1 MTRYPT
7 ITDVIVCLRASGQLA
22 MALAVER
29 LQGNYDRLKEVSE
42 HNVEAYRRLQAKYE
56 PRPQQVP
63 GPTWTGD

>member
-1 MTRYPT
+1 VSYPT
-7 ITDVIVCLRASGQLA
+7 ITDAVVYLRASGQQA

-29 LQGNYDRLKEVSE
+29 LQGNYERLRQANEL
-42 HNVEAYRRLQAKYE
+42 NVEAYQRLQAKYE

>member
-7 ITDVIVCLRASGQLA
+7 ITDVIVYLRASGQLA
-22 MALAVER
+22 MGVAVER
-29 LQGNYDRLKEVSE
+29 LQCNYDRLKEVSE
-42 HNVEAYRRLQAKYE
+42 ANVEAYQRLQAKYE

>member
-7 ITDVIVCLRASGQLA
+7 ITDVIVYLRASGQLA

-29 LQGNYDRLKEVSE
+29 LQGNYDRLKQASE
-42 HNVEAYRRLQAKYE
+42 ANVEAYQRLQAKYE

>member
-7 ITDVIVCLRASGQLA
+7 ITDVIVYLRASGQLA

-29 LQGNYDRLKEVSE
+29 LQNNYERLKEASE
-42 HNVEAYRRLQAKYE
+42 ANVEAYQRLQAKYE
-56 PRPQQVP
+56 PRPQQSP